1 MKLLTIAI
9 PCYNSAAY
17 MQKAIECCLKGGED
31 VEILIVDDGST
42 KDNTAE
48 IADEY
53 AAKYPSIIRAI
64 HQPNGGH
71 GEAVNTGIREAEGLF
86 FKVLDSDD
94 WLKEE
99 AFLSVLSKLKEIVGG
114 GTALDLMICNFV
126 YEKEDKKHKKVM
138 TYKTALPK
146 DVIFTWEDVRH
157 FLPGQ
162 YILMHSVIYR
172 TRLLKESGMVLP
184 AHTFYVDNL
193 FVFEPL
199 PFVKNMYYMD
209 VNLYRYYIGREDQ
222 SVNEQ
227 IMIGRI
233 DQQLLVN
240 YRMIDYMAKAKF
252 SNGKQ
257 YKYMLN
263 YLDIIMTVSS
273 ILLIREGSKKSLEK
287 KKALWQ
293 YLRDKDNRDYFRLR
307 FGLLGSQMNIPGK
320 AGRKISVAEYKIAQR
335 FVGFN

>member
-9 PCYNSAAY
+9 PCYNSEAY
-17 MQKAIECCLKGGED
+17 MSKAIECCLKGGDD
-31 VEILIVDDGST
+31 VEIIVVDDGS
-42 KDNTAE
+42 KDDTAK

-53 AAKYPSIIRAI
+53 QAKYPSIIKAI

-71 GEAVNTGIREAEGLF
+71 GEAVNTGIKNAEGLF

-94 WLKEE
+94 WLNEE
-99 AFLSVLSKLKEIVGG
+99 ALIKVIAKLKEIVGG
-114 GTALDLMICNFV
+114 NTALDLMICNFV

-138 TYKTALPK
+138 TYKTALPI
-146 DVIFTWEDVRH
+146 DEIFTWPDVKR

-172 TRLLKESGMVLP
+172 TRLLKDCGMVLP
-184 AHTFYVDNL
+184 SHTFYVDNL

-222 SVNEQ
+222 SVNEK
-227 IMIGRI
+227 IMIGRVE
-233 DQQLLVN
+233 QQLLVN
-240 YRMIDYMAKAKF
+240 RRMIDYMAKAKF
-252 SNGKQ
+252 TNNKQ

-273 ILLIREGSKKSLEK
+273 ILLIKEGSKESLEK
-287 KKALWQ
+287 KKELWQ
-293 YLRDKDNRDYFRLR
+293 YLRDRDNRDYFRLR
-307 FGLLGSQMNIPGK
+307 FGLFGSQMNIPGI
-320 AGRKISVAEYKIAQR
+320 AGRKISVAEYKIAR
-335 FVGFN
+335 RLVGFN